1 MSRNCFWRYFGAVSW
16 GTSQSALFQAG
27 FLEYFRIFCNIFG
40 VVLVPGGEGA
50 VGKGEMPVQE
60 LVFGGVVEADPIVQV
75 QLPLRRA
82 LNKIYLFYK

>member
-1 MSRNCFWRYFGAVSW
+1 MEVFWGCFLGYLTVSTVSGRVFGI
-16 GTSQSALFQAG
+16 FQDI
-27 FLEYFRIFCNIFG
+27 L
-40 VVLVPGGEGA
+40 VLVLVPGGEGA